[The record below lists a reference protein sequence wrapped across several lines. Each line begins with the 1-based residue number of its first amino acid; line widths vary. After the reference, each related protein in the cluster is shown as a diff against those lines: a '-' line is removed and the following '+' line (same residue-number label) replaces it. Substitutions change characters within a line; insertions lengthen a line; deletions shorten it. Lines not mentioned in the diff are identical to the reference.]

1 MGLRGEVFLGQGIH
15 RAFETHVKLGDLA
28 FGQSDDAREG
38 HPLERGG
45 PVLLVAADAAQRLAK
60 HHVES
65 LGLNIGHE
73 FLNAGM
79 DQGSAGDGTVGITL
93 RYRPALAGG
102 VFPALAQLIL
112 DGSVALAIGRIAG
125 IVGPVLRGLGPIV
138 KDPASWPTGRNRP
151 AYGRSISAIISG
163 SVATAL
169 DKVTVLYHRPRKS
182 RVSSSHRSIHPI
194 QRSSP
199 FHGSCGVWQE
209 ESFEHAQLRNVS
221 TRQIEKVCPSEARPG
236 LAQSQQSCVDRSSG
250 PQTRARWAIVAGFVE
265 APVLS
270 ASFSRATRRAAW

>member
-1 MGLRGEVFLGQGIH
+1 MAARLPRWVFVERSFWDTAFIVPLRPTRSSVISP
-15 RAFETHVKLGDLA
+15 
-28 FGQSDDAREG
+28 SDRVTMPARRIR
-38 HPLERGG
+38 LN
-45 PVLLVAADAAQRLAK
+45 AAAPSSWLRLIRPQRLAK
-60 HHVES
+60 RHVEL

-112 DGSVALAIGRIAG
+112 DGSVALVIGRIAG
-125 IVGPVLRGLGPIV
+125 IVPSRCVLRGLGPIV

-169 DKVTVLYHRPRKS
+169 DNVTVLYHRPRKW
-182 RVSSSHRSIHPI
+182 RVSSSYRSIHPI

-221 TRQIEKVCPSEARPG
+221 TRQIEKVCSSEARPG
-236 LAQSQQSCVDRSSG
+236 LAQS
-250 PQTRARWAIVAGFVE
+250 AI
-265 APVLS
+265 P
-270 ASFSRATRRAAW
+270 RR